1 MGFNT
6 RVMQEISRNSTVVA
20 SQDQVSCEVHGEAA
34 ILQMKAGIYYSLDR
48 VGARVWQSIQKPIRV
63 SELCSLIT
71 SEYDVEPARCE
82 QDLLE
87 LLEQLATA
95 GLIEVK

>member
-1 MGFNT
+1 MPS
-6 RVMQEISRNSTVVA
+6 ISRNSTVVA

-48 VGARVWQSIQKPIRV
+48 VGARVWQSLQKPIRV
-63 SELCSLIT
+63 SELCDLIT
-71 SEYDVEPARCE
+71 AEYDVEPTRCE

-95 GLIEVK
+95 GLVEVK